1 MRKLT
6 SIAFGAG
13 LALSGAATEVAAEL
27 RIGVVNPVKVL
38 EAAPQAGEAKKR
50 LEREFQPRDRSL
62 LAAQKKVKEL
72 EDRLAKAGASDSA
85 RRNLEREIISM
96 KRDLKRDHDEFRD
109 DLTLRRNEEFSKIQ
123 KQVVE
128 AIQSL
133 ARDEGFDLVVGEGV
147 IYASDKIDIT
157 SKVVSRLRG
166 GGGGGG
172 GAARKSLQ

>member
-1 MRKLT
+1 MQ
-6 SIAFGAG
+6 
-13 LALSGAATEVAAEL
+13 VAAEL

-38 EAAPQAGEAKKR
+38 EAAPQAEEAKKR

-62 LAAQKKVKEL
+62 VAAQKKVKEL
-72 EDRLAKAGASDSA
+72 EDRLAKVGASESE
-85 RRNLEREIISM
+85 RRSLEREIISK

-109 DLTLRRNEEFSKIQ
+109 DLTLRRNEEFGKIQ

-133 ARDEGFDLVVGEGV
+133 ARDEGFDLIVGEGV
-147 IYASDKIDIT
+147 IYASDKVDIT
-157 SKVVSRLRG
+157 GKVVSRLRG
-166 GGGGGG
+166 GGGGSGG